1 MLTLIFENASKEK
14 ALKLRDDL
22 CESLVG
28 IPGFIDNEI
37 IINTYDLDNNTKEP
51 LNEEGELIVIDN
63 DGETHKH
70 CVRLM
75 IDSDNQPDG
84 VVNHTMFID
93 SRRYYE

>member
-1 MLTLIFENASKEK
+1 MLRKKK

-37 IINTYDLDNNTKEP
+37 IVNTQDLDYNTKEP

-63 DGETHKH
+63 DGEIHEH
-70 CVRLM
+70 YCVRLM

-84 VVNHTMFID
+84 VVNRTMFIGN
-93 SRRYYE
+93 SRN